1 MSMANTHHSDS
12 PTASRELLNQ
22 LLGPTQPVW
31 KRETRM
37 IAAMTASG
45 STTLGDDTSGALG
58 NDLDAELLQHL
69 RQWSDVVLVG
79 ARTVT
84 KENYGPVLI
93 PDEVR
98 QARINDGQLPCP
110 RLAIPT
116 RSLSLSSDA
125 RIFDDAQQPPLLL
138 VPDAVLRDPAKEAD
152 QERLKAAGAVLINSG
167 DGSPRSIIATLHA
180 HGLARIVCEG
190 GPGIYGG
197 LIANGLIDVVHLTI
211 DPHLTVPVP
220 KPLVT
225 PWPETEPI
233 SQEMKMEFSYAGEDS
248 MLFIRYRIH

>member
-1 MSMANTHHSDS
+1 MATTHHSDS
-12 PTASRELLNQ
+12 PTAARELLNQ

-45 STTLGDDTSGALG
+45 STTLNDDTSDALG
-58 NDLDAELLQHL
+58 NDLDAALLQHL

-93 PDEVR
+93 PNEVR
-98 QARINDGQLPCP
+98 QTRIDDGQLPCP

-116 RSLSLSSDA
+116 RSLSLSSQA
-125 RIFDDAQQPPLLL
+125 RIFDDAQQRPLLL
-138 VPDAVLRDPAKEAD
+138 VPDHVLRDPATEAE
-152 QERLKAAGAVLINSG
+152 QQRLQSAGAILLNSS

-197 LIANGLIDVVHLTI
+197 LLAHGLIDALHLTI
-211 DPHLTVPVP
+211 DPHLTVPVA
-220 KPLVT
+220 KPLLT
-225 PWPETEPI
+225 PWPDTPPI
-233 SQEMKMEFSYAGEDS
+233 SQEMKMEFSHAGEDS

>member
-1 MSMANTHHSDS
+1 MATTHHSDS
-12 PTASRELLNQ
+12 PTAARELLNQ

-45 STTLGDDTSGALG
+45 STTLNDDTSGALG
-58 NDLDAELLQHL
+58 NDLDAALLQHL

-98 QARINDGQLPCP
+98 QARINAGQLPCP

-116 RSLSLSSDA
+116 RSMSLSSEA
-125 RIFDDAQQPPLLL
+125 RIFDDAQQPPFLL
-138 VPDAVLRDPAKEAD
+138 VPDHVLRDPATEAE
-152 QERLKAAGAVLINSG
+152 QHRLQSAGAVLLNSG

-197 LIANGLIDVVHLTI
+197 LLAHGLIDVLHLTI
-211 DPHLTVPVP
+211 DPHLTVPVA
-220 KPLVT
+220 KPLLT
-225 PWPETEPI
+225 PWPDAQPI
-233 SQEMKMEFSYAGEDS
+233 SQEMEMEFSYAGEDS

>member
-1 MSMANTHHSDS
+1 MATTHHSDS
-12 PTASRELLNQ
+12 PTAARELLNQ

-45 STTLGDDTSGALG
+45 STTLNDDTSGALG
-58 NDLDAELLQHL
+58 NDLDAALLQHL

-98 QARINDGQLPCP
+98 QARIDYGQLPCP

-116 RSLSLSSDA
+116 RSLSLSSQA
-125 RIFDDAQQPPLLL
+125 RIFDDAQQPPFLL
-138 VPDAVLRDPAKEAD
+138 VPDHVLRDPATEAK
-152 QERLKAAGAVLINSG
+152 QQRLQSAGAVLLNSG

-197 LIANGLIDVVHLTI
+197 LLAHGLIDVLHLTI
-211 DPHLTVPVP
+211 DPHLTVPVA
-220 KPLVT
+220 KPLLT
-225 PWPETEPI
+225 PWPDAQPI
-233 SQEMKMEFSYAGEDS
+233 SQEMEMESSYAGEDS